1 MTETATAGEKTETV
15 DEFAARARTWLADN
29 MPPID
34 PDDPPVLT
42 GLESTLA
49 TVAWRDRVYV
59 LELGAR
65 PREVPAEEVGP

>member
-34 PDDPPVLT
+34 PDDPPP
-42 GLESTLA
+42 G
-49 TVAWRDRVYV
+49 YPP
-59 LELGAR
+59 AR
-65 PREVPAEEVGP
+65 PQLLVYSETWDLPAQNAVLRVD